1 MTSHILITGA
11 SSGLGAA
18 IAENYA
24 QAGTHLTLQGRDQS
38 RLDQVAALCRNK
50 GAAVA
55 LAACDVCD
63 REQMGRLISEAEM
76 RQPLTLVIANAGISG
91 GTAGGSEGEQQAR
104 EIFDVNLTGVLNTVL
119 PVIAFMKARRSG
131 QIALMASLAGYRGLP
146 GAPAYSASKAAVR
159 AYGEALRGHLAPFG
173 IKVNVICPGFVD
185 TPLTRVNRFP
195 MPFLMTAERAAGII
209 RKGLEANRGRIAFPW
224 PMATMVWALMA
235 MPDRLATWVTSRAPR
250 KG

>member
-1 MTSHILITGA
+1 MAPHILITGA

-18 IAENYA
+18 IAESYA
-24 QAGTHLTLQGRDQS
+24 QPGTNLTLQGRDAA
-38 RLDQVAALCRNK
+38 RLEKVSTLCRNK
-50 GAAVA
+50 GAAVV
-55 LAACDVCD
+55 LAIDDVCD
-63 REQMGRLISEAEM
+63 QTAMGALIEEAEA

-91 GTAGGSEGEQQAR
+91 GTAGGSEGQQQAR
-104 EIFDVNLTGVLNTVL
+104 EIFDTNLTGVLNTVL
-119 PVIAFMKARRSG
+119 PVIDPMKERRGG

-159 AYGEALRGHLAPFG
+159 AWGEALRGHLAPFG

-195 MPFLMTAERAAGII
+195 MPFLMTAERAASII
-209 RKGLEANRGRIAFPW
+209 RKGLDANRGRIAFPW

-235 MPDRLATWVTSRAPR
+235 LPDRLAGWLTSRAPR